1 MKIDGS
7 IVGNARIMVVGC
19 GALGN
24 EVLKNLVLSGVKHL
38 TLVDFDTVEESN
50 LTRSVFFRREDAA
63 NRCLKVDVLAG
74 RLRELAPDIEIRTIA
89 GDIAFDVG
97 LGRIGAMDAVVSC
110 VDSRWAR
117 FMINRHCNRTGRP
130 WVEGGI
136 TVWEGS
142 ARVFI
147 PGRNCY
153 ACALDENAISDIRR
167 RMPCANVVRK
177 AVERG
182 SVPTSSIT
190 ASIIGAVM
198 AQEALKL
205 VCGQESMC
213 GRMFTYEG
221 DVVRSAVAEFSAW
234 DEECP
239 EHEMWSGVEQS
250 RFTASTPVGQLL
262 DFYGPE
268 AALVM
273 RDDCFVD
280 YVVSRGDNSRYDVML
295 PARKVADALALNDA
309 TCTLTASDCY
319 QNEYR
324 TIDADFP
331 YRNLSLGD
339 LGIPEEDILDIRI
352 AGRRMFVKME
362 EKPW

>member
-1 MKIDGS
+1 
-7 IVGNARIMVVGC
+7 MVVGC

-24 EVLKNLVLSGVKHL
+24 EVLKNLVLSGVRHL
-38 TLVDFDTVEESN
+38 TLVDFDTVEEGN
-50 LTRSVFFRREDAA
+50 LTRSVFFRREDALS
-63 NRCLKVDVLAG
+63 RRLKVDVLAE
-74 RLRELAPDIEIRTIA
+74 RLRDIAPDVEVRTVA

-97 LGRIGAMDAVVSC
+97 LGLIEAMDVVVSC

-153 ACALDENAISDIRR
+153 ACALDEDALSDIRR

-177 AVERG
+177 AVEGG
-182 SVPTSSIT
+182 SAPTSSLT

-221 DVVRSAVAEFSAW
+221 DVVRSTVVGFSAW

-239 EHEMWSGVEQS
+239 EHELWSGAEQS
-250 RFTASTPVGQLL
+250 RFTASTSVGQLL
-262 DFYGPE
+262 DFYGSD

-280 YVVSRGDNSRYDVML
+280 YVVSRSDNTRYNVML
-295 PARKVADALALNDA
+295 PSRKVADALALNDD

-324 TIDADFP
+324 VIDGDFP
-331 YRNLSLGD
+331 YRNLTLGE
-339 LGIPEEDILDIRI
+339 LGVPEEDILDVRV
-352 AGRRMFVKME
+352 AGRRLFVKME
-362 EKPW
+362 ERQW

>member
-1 MKIDGS
+1 
-7 IVGNARIMVVGC
+7 MVVGC

-24 EVLKNLVLSGVKHL
+24 EVLKNLVLSGVRHL

-50 LTRSVFFRREDAA
+50 LTRSVFFRREDALS
-63 NRCLKVDVLAG
+63 RRLKVDVLAG
-74 RLRELAPDIEIRTIA
+74 RLRELAPEVEIRTVA

-97 LGRIGAMDAVVSC
+97 LGLIEAMDVVVSC

-153 ACALDENAISDIRR
+153 ACALDEDAISDIRR
-167 RMPCANVVRK
+167 RMPCANVVRS
-177 AVERG
+177 AVERW
-182 SVPTSSIT
+182 SAPTSGIT

-205 VCGQESMC
+205 ICGQESMC
-213 GRMFTYEG
+213 GKMFTYEG
-221 DVVRSAVAEFSAW
+221 DVVRSGVAGFSAW
-234 DEECP
+234 DDECP
-239 EHEMWSGVEQS
+239 EHERWSGVEQS
-250 RFTASTPVGQLL
+250 RFTVSTTVGQLL
-262 DFYGPE
+262 DFYGPD
-268 AALVM
+268 AVLVM

-280 YVVSRGDNSRYDVML
+280 YVVSRSDNTRHFVML
-295 PARKVADALALNDA
+295 PARKVADALALDKA
-309 TCTLTASDCY
+309 TCALTASDCY
-319 QNEYR
+319 QNEYK
-324 TIDADFP
+324 TIDRDFP
-331 YRNLSLGD
+331 YRDLSLGE
-339 LGIPEEDILDIRI
+339 LGIPEADILDVRI

-362 EKPW
+362 ERLW